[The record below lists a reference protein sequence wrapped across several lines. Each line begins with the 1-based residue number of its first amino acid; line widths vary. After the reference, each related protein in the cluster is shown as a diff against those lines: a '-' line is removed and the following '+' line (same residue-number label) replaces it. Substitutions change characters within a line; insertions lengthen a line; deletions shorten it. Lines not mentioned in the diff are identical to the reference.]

1 MSEVEQRKST
11 PSLAELQ
18 AEQLAQI
25 RYIAE
30 SVYAMRQELE
40 KTKNKVANIS
50 GILTFFAIIF
60 LLIQA
65 VTLLNWFFT
74 F

>member
-60 LLIQA
+60 LLYLRYMGVISA
-65 VTLLNWFFT
+65 S
-74 F
+74 